1 MSKDINEAGG
11 GPKQALLKLM
21 QEIQPQVDEVL
32 TPELVQ
38 GVKRIYLV
46 GCGDSYFAS
55 LAVRLFYERYVGLP
69 VEPLEAMEF
78 SRYVAPYL
86 DDDSLVVGISNSG
99 KVSRTVEAVVRAR
112 RRGARTLAATA
123 YAQRPLAQ
131 AAHAAVVAGLPNV
144 RATLGTLQ
152 KAVAEGKLEK
162 NDLDW
167 SQPGAAQRMA
177 RELGMEGI
185 DLLMLGLGA
194 YYASVL
200 ILYFLGLRL
209 ARLKPC
215 GEADWESLQSELER
229 FPAIVEET
237 ARRQLGPSRVLAE
250 RLQEQDAF
258 LVLGAGPGYATAL
271 LAAAKLFEQPHLNGV
286 PQQLE
291 EWAHQQFF
299 FTRPGTPIF
308 VIAPPGA
315 SRDRVMEQMAGARD
329 VGATLVVVCDHNDD
343 ELMVLADHSL
353 PIYGPPNEPPLSE
366 PFSPLT
372 YVVPGQLFAF
382 AMLEVKGQPPLP
394 APYTLQKLMEV
405 NHRQIYGS
413 QMVEEQA

>member
-1 MSKDINEAGG
+1 MSKDINGAGG
-11 GPKQALLKLM
+11 EPKQALLQLM
-21 QEIQPQVDEVL
+21 QEIRPQVEEVL
-32 TPELVQ
+32 TPDLVQ

-86 DDDSLVVGISNSG
+86 DENSLVVGVSNSG
-99 KVSRTVEAVVRAR
+99 KVSRTVEAVARAR
-112 RRGARTLAATA
+112 RRGAHTLAATA
-123 YAQRPLAQ
+123 YADRPLAQ

-144 RATLGTLQ
+144 RATLGSLER
-152 KAVAEGKLEK
+152 AVTEGKLDK
-162 NDLDW
+162 ADLDW

-200 ILYFLGLRL
+200 ILYALGLRL
-209 ARLKPC
+209 AQLCPS
-215 GEADWESLQSELER
+215 GEVDVESLQAELRR
-229 FPAIVEET
+229 FPATVEET
-237 ARRQLGPSRVLAE
+237 ARRQLRPSRELAE
-250 RLQEQDAF
+250 QLRAKDTF
-258 LVLGAGPGYATAL
+258 LVLGAGPSYATAL

-315 SRDRVMEQMAGARD
+315 SRDRAMEQMTGARD
-329 VGATLVVVCDHNDD
+329 VGATLIAVCDQNDD

-353 PIYGPPNEPPLSE
+353 PIYGLPEEPPLEES
-366 PFSPLT
+366 FSPLT

-382 AMLEVKGQPPLP
+382 AMLQVKGQPPLP
-394 APYTLQKLMEV
+394 PPYTLQTLMEV

-413 QMVEEQA
+413 RMREEWA